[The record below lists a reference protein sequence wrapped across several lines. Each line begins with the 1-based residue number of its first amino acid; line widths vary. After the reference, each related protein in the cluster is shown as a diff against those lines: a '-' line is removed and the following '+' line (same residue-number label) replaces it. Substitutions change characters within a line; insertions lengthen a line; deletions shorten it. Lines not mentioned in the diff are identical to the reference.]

1 MRASRTSVSCYHN
14 TYGRVAPLLVGDLD
28 GCSAAR
34 PRRSGRRRGRPT
46 GRRPRRAARRE
57 GCDLGP
63 PTSAPARPLHDLVR
77 LGRAA
82 RARIR
87 PKGVLSAEVRSRGGQ
102 AVCRAQFGRE
112 TSRRAARP
120 APREV
125 LAPPPPA
132 AAPRTRARHAPR
144 PPSAPPAGGAGRP
157 CRPLGLQIVARTQ
170 AHAAATIDRR
180 ARAIGARRP
189 ADASDAHPTR
199 TRSPARPPTPRARR
213 PRVLVARAARATCAT
228 ADRPVRATR
237 RSTPRRLGSSRR
249 ARPPRASTPRTL
261 GSAPPHAAASRPPAA
276 PTARRAPRLPRVRV
290 ARGLAPAR
298 RFGRAPASAR
308 RVRAART

>member
-1 MRASRTSVSCYHN
+1 
-14 TYGRVAPLLVGDLD
+14 LVGDLD

-34 PRRSGRRRGRPT
+34 PRRSGRWRGRPT
-46 GRRPRRAARRE
+46 GRRPRRAARRG

-63 PTSAPARPLHDLVR
+63 PTSAPAAPLHDLVG

-87 PKGVLSAEVRSRGGQ
+87 PKGVLSAEVPSRGGP

-125 LAPPPPA
+125 IAPPPPA

-144 PPSAPPAGGAGRP
+144 PPSAPPAGGRRGPPLPTARPANKSSPARRRTPPLRSTAELAPSGRADRPPLPTPTPPAPGAPHGHPRRAPAGRA
-157 CRPLGLQIVARTQ
+157 CWLLGRLARPARQPIVRCAPRAGRHLDGSAARG
-170 AHAAATIDRR
+170 ARARR
-180 ARAIGARRP
+180 ARAPPG
-189 ADASDAHPTR
+189 
-199 TRSPARPPTPRARR
+199 RSARR
-213 PRVLVARAARATCAT
+213 PRTW
-228 ADRPVRATR
+228 R
-237 RSTPRRLGSSRR
+237 R
-249 ARPPRASTPRTL
+249 
-261 GSAPPHAAASRPPAA
+261 RPPAA